1 MMTTPEQARTALK
14 ELCALSKHL
23 GKDVDLGSVKKLVM
37 FINEVERMK
46 LKQVP
51 ALLQPKIVSMVKHEH
66 PALQPLDIG

>member
-14 ELCALSKHL
+14 ELCSLSKHL

-46 LKQVP
+46 LPQTP
-51 ALLQPKIVSMVKHEH
+51 ALFRGAEG
-66 PALQPLDIG
+66 DFNIGTFTRRDY

>member
-51 ALLQPKIVSMVKHEH
+51 ALLQPPLAPVKEH
-66 PALQPLDIG
+66 PFLQPMNIGD